1 MRRQIYWAVC
11 GIAVLAAWGAVL
23 GFGGPGTEP
32 EDKAAREGFG
42 MFSWDEGVLEPE
54 ETQTLSDVAKKA
66 DVTTIYQQFSRE
78 CLEGRNAGILLWRW
92 RRRGL
97 RC

>member
-42 MFSWDEGVLEPE
+42 
-54 ETQTLSDVAKKA
+54 
-66 DVTTIYQQFSRE
+66 
-78 CLEGRNAGILLWRW
+78 
-92 RRRGL
+92 RGEM
-97 RC
+97 RGFCYEDGGDGD